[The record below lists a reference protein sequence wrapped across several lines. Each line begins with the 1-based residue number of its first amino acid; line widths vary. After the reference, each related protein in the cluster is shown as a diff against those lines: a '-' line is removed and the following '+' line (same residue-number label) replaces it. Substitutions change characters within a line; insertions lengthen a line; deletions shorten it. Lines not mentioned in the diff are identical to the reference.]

1 METTTAAVEKEQ
13 VEREPLAQVQT
24 ISTVRKYI
32 YVLPSGRRLKIVAD
46 DERELERVLL
56 VLQS

>member
-13 VEREPLAQVQT
+13 VEREPLDQVPVIT
-24 ISTVRKYI
+24 AVRKHI

-46 DERELERVLL
+46 DERELARVLL